1 MILVDAMTLL
11 YRTSWKLQELQTCDG
26 RLTGMEYGFLVAL
39 ESLRRFFKDELILCW
54 EGRRNFRYQ
63 IDPEY
68 KATRRVKRGE
78 DTAENKKN
86 HPHLNYNR
94 INEFKDFLLMV
105 AESASEPELEA
116 DDIIASLAERYCK
129 TEPVII
135 FSSDKDLHQLLRDE
149 SPRVKCGS
157 LDANVGCG
165 SGDRD
170 DCVGCHA
177 QTAWADDDADNHCA
191 VSQMKDFQHKDK
203 LWTPLRV
210 EEKYYGLD
218 AKNFW
223 TYQAWA
229 GDTTDNV
236 PSCNRVRHNLIVNAI
251 QDGYGPHNMSE
262 YPLFSGRE
270 ADAIDAHVAPG
281 EMLDDIRSDGITRL
295 SRYEKNLRLVTLKV
309 KPYIE
314 VVQRAWDKEKIGA
327 WLYNMQFRSLKIC
340 RECDVSP
347 PIGSDEEF

>member
-78 DTAENKKN
+78 DTEENKKK
-86 HPHLNYNR
+86 HLHLNYTR

-135 FSSDKDLHQLLRDE
+135 FSSDKDLHQLLRNE
-149 SPRVKCGS
+149 SPQNTLEDGAGNIARWV
-157 LDANVGCG
+157 
-165 SGDRD
+165 
-170 DCVGCHA
+170 
-177 QTAWADDDADNHCA
+177 WADPGADNHFA

-210 EEKYYGLD
+210 EEKYHGLTPQQF
-218 AKNFW
+218 KVF
-223 TYQAWA
+223 QAWM
-229 GDTTDNV
+229 GDTVDNI
-236 PSCNRVRHNLIVNAI
+236 PGAPRVRQTRVAAAI
-251 QDGYGPHNMSE
+251 QEGYKPHNMSE
-262 YPLFSGRE
+262 YPLFSGKE
-270 ADAIDAHVAPG
+270 ADAIDAHVAPDFDSVEPNNKPG
-281 EMLDDIRSDGITRL
+281 DWYEGPSP
-295 SRYEKNLRLVTLKV
+295 SRYEKNLQLVTLVV
-309 KPYIE
+309 KDDIE
-314 VVQRAWDKEKIGA
+314 VVQRVWDKEKIGA
-327 WLYNMQFRSLKIC
+327 WLYNMQFRSLKLC
-340 RECDVSP
+340 RECGVSP
-347 PIGSDEEF
+347 PIGADEEF